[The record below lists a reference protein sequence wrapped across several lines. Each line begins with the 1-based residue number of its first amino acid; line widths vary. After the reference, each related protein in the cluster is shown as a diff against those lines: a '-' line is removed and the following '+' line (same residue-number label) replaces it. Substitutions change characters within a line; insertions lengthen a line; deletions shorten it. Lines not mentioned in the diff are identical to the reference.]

1 MSTVR
6 ASALSVCVLMLFS
19 ATTVRAASPTAF
31 TYQGQLKLQ
40 GVPVNGEAR
49 FSFTLWDAEVDGR
62 QIGSSV
68 DAYLIVVD
76 GLFTASLD
84 FGPDAFMG
92 EPRWLDITVSTAQG
106 GARLSPR
113 QSITPT
119 PVALFAMS
127 GNEGPRGPAGANGL
141 ACWDLNGDGVQ
152 DREED
157 VNHDGVL
164 DALDCQGQGG
174 MLALPYAGTNSTDD
188 TAFAVGNLGLGA
200 AASFVTQNAANAEA
214 AVGVLNTGTGPGV
227 MAATSGGGPAIV
239 GATGTA
245 GGIAGSFS
253 VVGTT
258 ATQAA
263 LDASNEAL
271 GSAGHFHTSNTE
283 STADVVS
290 ADTNGNGTVIHARSG
305 GTGRAGFF
313 EVDYIGTRSV
323 PGLEVVSNGR
333 GGGAGLFRTTNFLN
347 TTTALTAEAA
357 GNANAI
363 QGTAGGSGAGV
374 LGYNAF
380 GGDGI
385 VGLVE
390 GNAGNAGSFRSTDNT
405 NPDPTLEAVRSGSGS
420 AGRFENSSPG
430 GLAGEFV
437 GDVSVTGSVAA
448 DAFRYRT
455 ARTFYLS
462 LNAFDFVPNAR
473 GLRWEREAGTA
484 RVGARIHSDN
494 GQRNYLG
501 APVHLPDGAVVTG
514 IEMVYNM
521 DSSLLFPVQ
530 VSLYRRLMVNGN
542 DSAMATLIS
551 PAYTVDG
558 SFSMATTNIAS
569 ATIDNETTTYWVYV
583 GLQDTCTDDQIG
595 CSPAA
600 VQGVSISY
608 TKDID

>member
-6 ASALSVCVLMLFS
+6 VSTLTACGLILFS
-19 ATTVRAASPTAF
+19 ALTVQAASPTAF

-68 DAYLIVVD
+68 DSYLIVVD

-84 FGPDAFMG
+84 FGPAFMG
-92 EPRWLDITVSTAQG
+92 EPRWLEIAVTTAQG

-113 QSITPT
+113 QPVTPA

-141 ACWDLNGDGVQ
+141 ACWDLNGDGIQ

-174 MLALPYAGTNSTDD
+174 TLALPYAGANATDD
-188 TAFAVGNLGLGA
+188 TAFAVGNLGLGTT
-200 AASFVTQNAANAEA
+200 ASFVTQNAANAEA
-214 AVGVLNTGTGPGV
+214 VVGVLTTGTGPGV
-227 MAATSGGGPAIV
+227 MAVASGGGPAIV

-245 GGIAGSFS
+245 GGFAGSFS
-253 VVGTT
+253 VLGTT

-271 GSAGHFHTSNTE
+271 GSAGHFHTSNTQ

-313 EVDYIGTRSV
+313 EVDNIGTRSV

-333 GGGAGLFRTTNFLN
+333 GAGAGLFRTTNIFN
-347 TTTALTAEAA
+347 TATALTAESA
-357 GNANAI
+357 GAANAI
-363 QGTAGGSGAGV
+363 QGTAGGSGAAV

-380 GGDGI
+380 GGDAM
-385 VGLVE
+385 VGVVE
-390 GNAGNAGSFRSTDNT
+390 GNAGNAGSFRSTDGT
-405 NPDPTLEAVRSGSGS
+405 NPDPTLEAVRSGAGS
-420 AGRFENSSPG
+420 AGRFENPSPG

-437 GDVSVTGSVAA
+437 GDVSVTGAVAA

-455 ARTFYLS
+455 PRTFHLS

-473 GLRWEREAGTA
+473 GLRWEREAGTVN
-484 RVGARIHSDN
+484 VGASIHSSN
-494 GQRNYLG
+494 GQKNYLG

-514 IEMVYNM
+514 IKMVYNM
-521 DSSLLFPVQ
+521 DSSLLFPVE
-530 VSLYRRLMVNGN
+530 VSLYRRLMANGN

-551 PAYTVDG
+551 PAYTADG
-558 SFSMATTNIAS
+558 LFSMATTNIAS
-569 ATIDNETTTYWVYV
+569 ATINNETTTYWVYV
-583 GLQDTCTDDQIG
+583 GLRSTCTDDQIG
-595 CSPAA
+595 CDHAA
-600 VQGVSISY
+600 VQSVLISY